1 MQQMIRL
8 VAEGPATE
16 QLMEEVKQ
24 VATQSDAEGAVVQVE
39 LGDLCNKITV
49 PTEWLEG
56 ESQSLCWGPI
66 GMGSLG
72 LALGLKTQFLM

>member
-49 PTEWLEG
+49 PTE
-56 ESQSLCWGPI
+56 
-66 GMGSLG
+66 
-72 LALGLKTQFLM
+72 